1 MFEREDEIEDE
12 CVAIAEAAGWL
23 VRKMAYV
30 GRRGCRDRD
39 FYKDGV
45 LLMVE
50 FKAPGEKPR
59 KDQRREHEVL
69 KGKGFDV
76 HVIDNVD
83 DFRRLLRVAYI

>member
-12 CVAIAEAAGWL
+12 CVAIAEADGWL

-59 KDQRREHEVL
+59 KDQAEEHKVL
-69 KGKGFDV
+69 KANGFDV

-83 DFRRLLRVAYI
+83 DFRRLLRAAYI

>member
-12 CVAIAEAAGWL
+12 CVAIAEADGWL

-50 FKAPGEKPR
+50 FKAPGEKTR
-59 KDQRREHEVL
+59 KDQAEEHKVL
-69 KGKGFDV
+69 KANGFVV

-83 DFRRLLRVAYI
+83 DFRGLLSAAYI

>member
-12 CVAIAEAAGWL
+12 CVAIAEADGWL

-59 KDQRREHEVL
+59 KDQAEEHKVL
-69 KGKGFDV
+69 KASGFDV

>member
-1 MFEREDEIEDE
+1 MFELEDEIEDE
-12 CVAIAEAAGWL
+12 CVAIAEADGWL

-59 KDQRREHEVL
+59 KDQAKEHKAL
-69 KGKGFDV
+69 KANGFVV

-83 DFRRLLRVAYI
+83 DFRRLLRVAHI

>member
-1 MFEREDEIEDE
+1 MFEKEDELEKRCIK
-12 CVAIAEAAGWL
+12 IAEADGWL

-59 KDQRREHEVL
+59 KDQAEEHKVL
-69 KGKGFDV
+69 KANGFVV

-83 DFRRLLRVAYI
+83 DFRGLLSAAYI